1 MDLSNS
7 FVSRGGAACWFVGCL
22 SFSPLT
28 HVDWSGWRE
37 PADTFHPLRSSFL
50 LFLFFLLFFAS
61 YPRRVFPSL
70 CYFHSFH
77 APPAIQKVVAAV
89 PSCSKPSIEAR
100 DIDVLNEIAGIGCLW
115 IGSFAY
121 RPGLWF
127 LVTCLTSEPR
137 VEMFA
142 CEVWTVGLIVYS
154 CKL

>member
-50 LFLFFLLFFAS
+50 LFLFFLLFFRFLS
-61 YPRRVFPSL
+61 PPRVPLCPLFPLFSRTPS
-70 CYFHSFH
+70 HSESRRGRFFVLETIH
-77 APPAIQKVVAAV
+77 RGPRHRCFK
-89 PSCSKPSIEAR
+89 R
-100 DIDVLNEIAGIGCLW
+100 DRGIGCLW